1 MNVQPT
7 TTVVIAAGG
16 LGTRVTGWLLFLP
29 KEFRPVEGRPG
40 LLYVLEESA
49 ATGAARAVV
58 VHHPY

>member
-1 MNVQPT
+1 MNAQPT
-7 TTVVIAAGG
+7 TAVVIAAGG
-16 LGTRVTGWLLFLP
+16 LGTRVTGWSLFLP